1 MRRQGGFM
9 REIEFKLPS
18 GKKVKMRE
26 STGLDQLAARRRFIG
41 KSDDEKTNV
50 PWEEISGC
58 IIEIEGMKS
67 VKGYEQLL
75 QLSNKDLTAL
85 LFAYN
90 EFNTLTAEEMKDLK
104 SFFVSGKTSGKSP
117 DSAVTA

>member
-1 MRRQGGFM
+1 M
-9 REIEFKLPS
+9 REIEFTLPS

-41 KSDDEKTNV
+41 KDADEKASI
-50 PWEEISGC
+50 PWEEISSC

-104 SFFVSGKTSGKSP
+104 SFFVSEKTLGKSLK
-117 DSAVTA
+117 SAITA

>member
-1 MRRQGGFM
+1 M
-9 REIEFKLPS
+9 REIEFKLSS

-26 STGLDQLAARRRFIG
+26 STGLDQLAARRKFVG
-41 KSDDEKTNV
+41 ADADEKTNI
-50 PWEEISGC
+50 PWEEISYC
-58 IIEIEGMKS
+58 IIEIEGIKT

-75 QLSNKDLTAL
+75 RLSNKDLTAL

-104 SFFVSGKTSGKSP
+104 SFFVSEKTSGKSP
-117 DSAVTA
+117 DTAVTA

>member
-1 MRRQGGFM
+1 MTK
-9 REIEFKLPS
+9 EIEFDLPS

-41 KSDDEKTNV
+41 QSDDEKANI
-50 PWEEISGC
+50 PWEEISNC

-75 QLSNKDLTAL
+75 QLTNKDLVAL

-90 EFNTLTAEEMKDLK
+90 QFNTPTEDEMKDLK
-104 SFFVSGKTSGKSP
+104 SFFVSGKTSKPSP
-117 DSAVTA
+117 GSPVTA